1 MPATIEAMTIYVIS
15 CCLEEGN
22 LSYPLGALCIQSAIL
37 ARQEKEQCIH
47 HAFTLAD
54 DPVKAA
60 ASLSLQANDVVGL
73 SVYLWNR
80 GWMDQFSQTLKKNT
94 TSFHL
99 FAGGPEAT
107 ANPYSFDLDLYD
119 FLILGEG
126 EETVVNALS
135 QIKEG
140 KKPHLPGLLSQSGF
154 SGTAA
159 GPTLDLLASPL
170 LSGLADPFLKQGAS
184 VLWEMT
190 RGCPFHCSFCFESR
204 GERSVRHFN
213 LERLEAELEYLIDHE
228 VGEVYVLDPT
238 FNMDKKRTL
247 AILAMLEAKQAL
259 IHFVFEVRAELL
271 DTALADAFSRIDC
284 SLQIGLQSID
294 KAVLKEA
301 NRTFDAERFT
311 KKIQL
316 LNQRG
321 IAFGLDLIIGLP
333 HDSLASFTKSLDYAM
348 LLKPSNLDIFPLSLL
363 PGTLVGEQAASF
375 GIASMSEAPYTI
387 LHSPTFSEEDLK
399 KAMRLKKACDLFFTQ
414 GQAGMWMPKLCEATG
429 QKPSSLLTLFDSYLS
444 FYLQK
449 TQVDASELDIFALQE
464 AFVTSLLKKLGN
476 QRYLKPLLSYME
488 LHQGIAFFHLYQESP
503 VIKLS
508 YTLEQLALLDSM
520 SLDDFLK
527 SHPDGE
533 EMELSIQCNEVGELT
548 FLPVTGER
556 QANF

>member
-1 MPATIEAMTIYVIS
+1 MPATIEAMTIHLIS

-37 ARQEKEQCIH
+37 ARLEGQRCIH

-54 DPVKAA
+54 DPVEAA
-60 ASLSLQANDVVGL
+60 ASLSLQTNDVVGL

-80 GWMDQFSQTLKKNT
+80 GWMETFSHTLKGSFS
-94 TSFHL
+94 SFHL

-107 ANPYSFDLDLYD
+107 ANPASFDVGLYD
-119 FLILGEG
+119 FLVLGEG
-126 EETVVNALS
+126 EETVVDAII

-140 KKPHLPGLLSQSGF
+140 RKPNLSH
-154 SGTAA
+154 TAA
-159 GPTLDLLASPL
+159 GPALDLLASPL
-170 LSGLADPFLKQGAS
+170 LSTLADPFLKPGAS

-204 GERSVRHFN
+204 GERSVRHFSF
-213 LERLEAELEYLIDHE
+213 ERLEAELEYLIAHE

-247 AILAMLEAKQAL
+247 AILAMLEAKQAP

-271 DTALADAFSRIDC
+271 DSALADAFARIDC

-301 NRTFDAERFT
+301 NRTFDADRFA

-363 PGTLVGEQAASF
+363 PGTLVADQAASF
-375 GIASMSEAPYTI
+375 GIASMNEAPYTI
-387 LHSPTFSEEDLK
+387 LHSPTFSKEDLK
-399 KAMRLKKACDLFFTQ
+399 KAMQLKKACDLFFTQ

-429 QKPSSLLTLFDSYLS
+429 QKPSSLLTLFDSYLA
-444 FYLQK
+444 FYMQK
-449 TQVDASELDIFALQE
+449 TQVDESELDIFSLQE
-464 AFVTSLLKKLGN
+464 AFVTSLLKKLGT

-508 YTLEQLALLDSM
+508 YPLEQLALLDCL
-520 SLDDFLK
+520 SLDEFLD
-527 SHPDGE
+527 SHPYEE
-533 EMELSIQCNEVGELT
+533 EMELSIQCNDIGEIT